1 MASYEDSNW
10 GFFVEI
16 DNDSEHFRKYSS
28 HYYNEWRKYNLETI
42 EEGEYEDYDYAL
54 LCKQDFKIEKPLNK
68 LIELWPL
75 IKTKQAK
82 IVLFEQTTNGSLK
95 SIHSQLSYK
104 ITEKENI
111 DNEYVEKYIKET
123 YDKYREKTNNYIKKL
138 FENTENPNKDSLNE
152 YCKSN

>member
-54 LCKQDFKIEKPLNK
+54 ELYSNNDNNVCLYKNSKSQTQPQTQTQTQTKDTADKPINC
-68 LIELWPL
+68 
-75 IKTKQAK
+75 
-82 IVLFEQTTNGSLK
+82 VK
-95 SIHSQLSYK
+95 SFIPYFCII
-104 ITEKENI
+104 ITLMYFNI
-111 DNEYVEKYIKET
+111 
-123 YDKYREKTNNYIKKL
+123 L
-138 FENTENPNKDSLNE
+138 
-152 YCKSN
+152 